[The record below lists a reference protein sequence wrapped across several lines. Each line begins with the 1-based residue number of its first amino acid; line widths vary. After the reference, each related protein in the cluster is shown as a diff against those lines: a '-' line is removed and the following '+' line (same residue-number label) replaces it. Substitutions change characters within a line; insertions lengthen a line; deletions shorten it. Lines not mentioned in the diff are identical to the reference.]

1 MLQITLHQLGT
12 QLKTVLIGKHKYFLK
27 NIKHI
32 DIFCNIHEQHCIN
45 QIDYYHRYVDIFR
58 KLIKKQLLFGV
69 LQYCLFVWPGSFYW
83 EVDKDQSNKE
93 PELLF
98 TENETNHKR
107 LFNVDGQHYS
117 KDAFHNYVIKGL
129 YMYL

>member
-1 MLQITLHQLGT
+1 M
-12 QLKTVLIGKHKYFLK
+12 
-27 NIKHI
+27 
-32 DIFCNIHEQHCIN
+32 IFSVSIHEQHCIN
-45 QIDYYHRYVDIFR
+45 QIDYYHKYVDIFR
-58 KLIKKQLLFGV
+58 KLIKKQLPFGV